1 MPVSE
6 YEQVS
11 EDHVTL
17 RMIFW
22 TQYEV
27 SETSL
32 LYTTAHYLG
41 FDIILFFVQNIS
53 ENNCSISPIIMTN
66 DEKEQPAVKKT
77 RTTDSGNAGEF
88 ASHVSL
94 GGDF

>member
-1 MPVSE
+1 M
-6 YEQVS
+6 
-11 EDHVTL
+11 
-17 RMIFW
+17 
-22 TQYEV
+22 
-27 SETSL
+27 
-32 LYTTAHYLG
+32 
-41 FDIILFFVQNIS
+41 QNIS

-77 RTTDSGNAGEF
+77 RTTDTGNAGEF

>member
-1 MPVSE
+1 MSE
-6 YEQVS
+6 CEQVS
-11 EDHVTL
+11 EDHVIL

-41 FDIILFFVQNIS
+41 FDILFFVQNIS

-77 RTTDSGNAGEF
+77 RTTDSGNA
-88 ASHVSL
+88 SHVSL